1 MSVPSPRLSQL
12 QRAITGYRQSL
23 LTLDDAALTA
33 LQESYQPSRVRL
45 LNTVTE
51 LTAQI
56 GNGQKLTTT
65 EAMELGRARE
75 LLRLVDV
82 EAGRIAKLTGE
93 IVPSAQAEAVEQ
105 AIARARTLTIAQGVD
120 ARAASRV
127 AARWTTI
134 NTNAVADLVGSLSD
148 GSPLSSWIERV
159 VPDSVQTV
167 KDTLLDGVT
176 RGIHPEALAKR
187 LSAATDLPL
196 ERAMTMARTETLR
209 AYRSAGLE
217 SMRQN
222 ADILSGWTWSAAHGP
237 RTCNACLA
245 LSGRDF
251 PLTVAFMASHV
262 RCRCSPLPRL
272 KDDSLLPSL
281 QTGEEW
287 FNAQPREW
295 QRERFPVGL
304 RGDFDAGRVGI
315 QDMASLRH
323 DDVWGDSYQVSSIPE
338 ARRQARSRR
347 SGGERIAAGGR

>member
-222 ADILSGWTWSAAHGP
+222 ADILSGWTWSAARSG
-237 RTCNACLA
+237 ACLA
-245 LSGRDF
+245 CTAKDGTVY
-251 PLTVAFMASHV
+251 PLTTPYFPGHP
-262 RCRCSPLPRL
+262 RCRCSPIPAL
-272 KDDSLLPSL
+272 KDDSLLPQL
-281 QTGEEW
+281 ETAGDRFRALPMDEQLKQIPMGARADYQTGRLTLSDFIHEDHSEEW
-287 FNAQPREW
+287 GTSVRQ
-295 QRERFPVGL
+295 
-304 RGDFDAGRVGI
+304 
-315 QDMASLRH
+315 ASIA
-323 DDVWGDSYQVSSIPE
+323 D
-338 ARRQARSRR
+338 ARRNAAKRR
-347 SGGERIAAGGR
+347 SAPGLGAREAAG